1 MCRIAAYLGP
11 EIPLE
16 RLLIDPEH
24 SLLIQSW
31 APREL
36 RFARLNADGFGF
48 GWFDREGQP
57 EIYLN
62 PAPIWADHNLP
73 TLARTL
79 RSDLWL
85 AMVRSATPGFGN
97 HIANTQ
103 PYRDGELLFTHN
115 GYIERFRETA
125 RPILQRELSAEIE
138 SGILGN
144 TDSEYIFALIRQLL
158 TDDEELAIEA
168 AIGEALGLIGDWAG
182 EGGTALLNL
191 VISDGERVY
200 AARHAVNGEC
210 PSLYYSIDDERFPEG
225 AQLVASEP
233 LNDRAFWQTVPEH
246 HILILDPDAPPELL
260 AL

>member
-16 RLLIDPEH
+16 RLLMAPEH
-24 SLLIQSW
+24 SLLVQSW

-48 GWFDREGQP
+48 GWFDEDGQP
-57 EIYLN
+57 EVYRNIT
-62 PAPIWADHNLP
+62 PIWADHNLP
-73 TLARTL
+73 TLSRAL

-97 HIANTQ
+97 QVANTQ

-125 RPILQRELSAEIE
+125 RPILQRELSPSIEAE
-138 SGILGN
+138 ILGN
-144 TDSEYIFALIRQLL
+144 TDSEYIFALLRQLL
-158 TDDEELAIEA
+158 ADDDELAVEA
-168 AIGEALGLIGDWAG
+168 AIGEALGLISDWTG
-182 EGGTALLNL
+182 EGSSLLNL
-191 VISDGERVY
+191 VLSDGERVY

-233 LNDRAFWQTVPEH
+233 LNDRAFWQPVPDH
-246 HILILDPDAPPELL
+246 HILILDPEAPPELL